1 MINNNRFITNLLL
14 FLLSCLPS
22 SLFPLFSSSSSS
34 SGIIVNQK
42 PLLCHKELDLY
53 KLHCLVK
60 ENGGMERVTQ
70 ELKWRSLYLQLG
82 LPPATSASHIIKQA
96 YKK

>member
-1 MINNNRFITNLLL
+1 MIYDNRFITNLLL
-14 FLLSCLPS
+14 S
-22 SLFPLFSSSSSS
+22 SFSLIFPLLFPLFSSSSSS